1 MPHDADVIAI
11 DAVIKRAGIVHF
23 VAAIRPDSET
33 SCRRID
39 TIVIIIVPWVFQN
52 VAGKIRTIQPILLRE
67 LDQITRKSSM
77 LKFVLRNRSGNGSRI
92 RFGFIVPSIV

>member
-23 VAAIRPDSET
+23 VAAIRPDSKT

-52 VAGKIRTIQPILLRE
+52 VAGKIRTILTILLRE
-67 LDQITRKSSM
+67 LVQITRKSIM
-77 LKFVLRNRSGNGSRI
+77 LEFVLRNRSGNGSRI
-92 RFGFIVPSIV
+92 CFGFVVPSIV

>member
-11 DAVIKRAGIVHF
+11 DAVIKRTGIVHF

-33 SCRRID
+33 ICRRID

-52 VAGKIRTIQPILLRE
+52 VAGKIRTILPILLRE
-67 LDQITRKSSM
+67 LVQITRKSIM
-77 LKFVLRNRSGNGSRI
+77 LEFVLRNRSGNSSRI
-92 RFGFIVPSIV
+92 RFGFVVPSIV

>member
-52 VAGKIRTIQPILLRE
+52 VAGKIWTILPILLRE
-67 LDQITRKSSM
+67 LVQITRKSIM